1 MTRSEITN
9 FLHGEEMVP
18 VVFLRDCPGL
28 GFVVNQDHGSSD
40 IPATYHANV
49 PFWLASIMG
58 SPEIEDKR
66 FLTVQEP
73 PWLKMMGPGATI
85 EVERS
90 YEFAKSVAVACQ
102 NETSVALLKGLL
114 KERVPDIVG
123 ASLQGRRR
131 QFDRDDKVFLAE
143 EKEMIANS
151 QKAVEQFYTWKTGDN
166 GLKRGSR
173 V

>member
-66 FLTVQEP
+66 FLTVQ
-73 PWLKMMGPGATI
+73 
-85 EVERS
+85 
-90 YEFAKSVAVACQ
+90 
-102 NETSVALLKGLL
+102 
-114 KERVPDIVG
+114 
-123 ASLQGRRR
+123 
-131 QFDRDDKVFLAE
+131 
-143 EKEMIANS
+143 
-151 QKAVEQFYTWKTGDN
+151 
-166 GLKRGSR
+166 
-173 V
+173 